1 MLIISKITVL
11 DTGHT
16 LMKRYSPCFQK
27 LCLLDI
33 VLQFLWRVVSDKVI
47 LNGSI
52 VIEKYL
58 WTTGWVKDILVS
70 NVFIGAVSVI
80 NKS

>member
-1 MLIISKITVL
+1 
-11 DTGHT
+11 
-16 LMKRYSPCFQK
+16 MKRYSPCFQK

-58 WTTGWVKDILVS
+58 WATGGVKDILVS
-70 NVFIGAVSVI
+70 NVIIGAVSVI